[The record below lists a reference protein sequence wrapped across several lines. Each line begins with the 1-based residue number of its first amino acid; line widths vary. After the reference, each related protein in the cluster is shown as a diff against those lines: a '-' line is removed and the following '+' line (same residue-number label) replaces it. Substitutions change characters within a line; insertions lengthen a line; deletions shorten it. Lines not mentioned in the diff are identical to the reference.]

1 MSHYF
6 NPSSV
11 AEKFTEIAKSHIF
24 SSNRISN
31 FLVFSSTVSV
41 KDIKTPPLATYV
53 IQKNKNE
60 NSVHDD

>member
-11 AEKFTEIAKSHIF
+11 AKKFTEITKTHIF

-31 FLVFSSTVSV
+31 FLVFLSTVSV
-41 KDIKTPPLATYV
+41 KDSKTPPLATYA
-53 IQKNKNE
+53 IQKNENE